1 MAKSI
6 KESGVDEL
14 NAFRRRVQR
23 QAALGRISSGDR
35 DKICMDVDQLIS
47 FCVQD
52 LQEQD
57 GEIEKRF
64 I

>member
-23 QAALGRISSGDR
+23 QSALGRISSADR
-35 DKICMDVDQLIS
+35 DKICKDVDKIIT
-47 FCVQD
+47 FCVEE

-64 I
+64 M